1 MQPLRSTPGPMRTG
15 STGPGPGEPGRGPNN
30 SGQGQGQGISA
41 LIGTLAVI
49 AALLFQLEPVRRA
62 LFEWLQGGVSPVTTV
77 GIAIVVLVVL
87 FLISAI
93 KIVRE
98 YERGVIFRLGRLIG
112 AKGPGLFIL
121 IPIIDKMVKV
131 SLRVIALDIP
141 PQEVITKD
149 NVPVQVNAVVFFRVV
164 DPSKSVVEVEDF
176 LQATNQISQ
185 TTLRSVLGQAELDEL
200 LAEREKLN
208 RRLQE
213 IIDEHTDP
221 WGVKVGTVE
230 IKDVRIPQEMQR
242 AIARQAEAE
251 RERRA
256 KIINADGELQ
266 AAEKLA
272 EAARILQEQ
281 PASIQLR
288 FLQTLLDITSEQTTT
303 IVFPLPIDVLKA
315 FMPAGDRQ
323 RS

>member
-1 MQPLRSTPGPMRTG
+1 MNGRPDGEGGNG
-15 STGPGPGEPGRGPNN
+15 SGGGGG
-30 SGQGQGQGISA
+30 SGISLAGA
-41 LIGTLAVI
+41 LLAILAVLVQLPPVRE
-49 AALLFQLEPVRRA
+49 LLFQV
-62 LFEWLQGGVSPVTTV
+62 LQGGVGVTSFT
-77 GIAIVVLVVL
+77 IALIVALVVVVLA
-87 FLISAI
+87 SAI
-93 KIVRE
+93 RIVRE

-112 AKGPGLFIL
+112 AKGPGLFFL
-121 IPIIDKMVKV
+121 IPIVDKMVKV
-131 SLRVIALDIP
+131 SLRVVTLDIP

-164 DPSKSVVEVEDF
+164 DPSKAVVEVEDYF
-176 LQATNQISQ
+176 QAVNQLSQ

-208 RRLQE
+208 RRLQA

-221 WGVKVGTVE
+221 WGIKVGTVE

-272 EAARILQEQ
+272 EAARIMQQQ

-303 IVFPLPIDVLKA
+303 IVFPLPIDIVRPFL
-315 FMPAGDRQ
+315 AGEDRDRA
-323 RS
+323 RSS

>member
-1 MQPLRSTPGPMRTG
+1 MNGRPDGEGGNG
-15 STGPGPGEPGRGPNN
+15 SGGGGG
-30 SGQGQGQGISA
+30 SGISLAGA
-41 LIGTLAVI
+41 LLAILAVLVQLPPVRE
-49 AALLFQLEPVRRA
+49 LLFQV
-62 LFEWLQGGVSPVTTV
+62 LQGGVGVTSFT
-77 GIAIVVLVVL
+77 IALIVALVVVVLA
-87 FLISAI
+87 SAI
-93 KIVRE
+93 RIVRE

-112 AKGPGLFIL
+112 AKGPGLFFL
-121 IPIIDKMVKV
+121 IPIVDKMVKV
-131 SLRVIALDIP
+131 SLRVVTLDIP

-164 DPSKSVVEVEDF
+164 DPSKAVVEVEDYF
-176 LQATNQISQ
+176 QAVNQLSQ

-208 RRLQE
+208 RRLQA

-221 WGVKVGTVE
+221 WGIKVGTVE

-272 EAARILQEQ
+272 EAARIMQQQ

-303 IVFPLPIDVLKA
+303 IVFPLPIDIVRPFLV
-315 FMPAGDRQ
+315 GEDRDRA
-323 RS
+323 RSS

>member
-1 MQPLRSTPGPMRTG
+1 MQPRTPRRRNDGGQSPG
-15 STGPGPGEPGRGPNN
+15 ST
-30 SGQGQGQGISA
+30 QGQGISA
-41 LIGTLAVI
+41 LLGTLAVI

-62 LFEWLQGGVSPVTTV
+62 LFDWLQGGVSPVMTV
-77 GIAIVVLVVL
+77 GIAIIVLVVL

-93 KIVRE
+93 RIVRE
-98 YERGVIFRLGRLIG
+98 YERGVVFRLGRLIG

-221 WGVKVGTVE
+221 WGIKVGTVE
-230 IKDVRIPQEMQR
+230 IKDVRIPQDMQR

-303 IVFPLPIDVLKA
+303 IVFPLPMDILRA
-315 FMPAGDRQ
+315 FVPAGEDR